1 MILTRRVAL
10 GGAQLDEIHSA
21 IVIRRVDTGVPHEA
35 VGAVNR
41 MGGFGQR
48 MTMHHWETLEVGVA
62 YAIDVP
68 KRQLALRREIFDAVN
83 TWALQGGWLTTTS
96 QPGKRM
102 WAEKTVIPSS
112 GDLWDWTDEYT
123 ITFRAYGVPFW
134 QDAEATTVTDTLT
147 EDTVLINVGGNVESV
162 LDATFENTSGSTI
175 NTFSISAGGNTL
187 NLSDLGLGNGE
198 TLTIT
203 HGTDGLLRI
212 LAGNT
217 NVLNKRSGSDDLY
230 VKPGA
235 RTVTVSAGGEGELTV
250 SSIGRYV

>member
-41 MGGFGQR
+41 MGGAGQR
-48 MTMHHWETLEVGVA
+48 MTMRHWETLEVGVA
-62 YAIDVP
+62 YAIDIP
-68 KRQLALRREIFDAVN
+68 KRQLVLRREIFDAVN

-112 GDLWDWTDEYT
+112 GDLWDWMDEYT

-134 QDAEATTVTDTLT
+134 QDATATTVTETLSSG
-147 EDTVLINVGGNVESV
+147 TVSINVGGNVESV
-162 LDATFENTSGSTI
+162 LNATFENTSGSTI
-175 NTFSISAGGNTL
+175 SEFSISAGGNTL
-187 NLSDLGLGNGE
+187 SLNGLSLANGA

-212 LAGNT
+212 LAGSAS
-217 NVLNKRSGSDDLY
+217 VMDKRSGSDDLY
-230 VKPGA
+230 VKPGL
-235 RTVTVSAGGEGELTV
+235 RSVTVSAGGEGELTV
-250 SSIGRYV
+250 SCYGRYV